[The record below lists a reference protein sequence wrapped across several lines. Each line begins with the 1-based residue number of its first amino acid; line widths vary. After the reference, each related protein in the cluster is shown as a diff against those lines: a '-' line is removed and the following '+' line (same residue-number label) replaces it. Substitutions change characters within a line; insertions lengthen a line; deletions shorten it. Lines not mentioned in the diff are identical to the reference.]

1 MPNSRLSAVY
11 SGLLQR
17 GFQPPQAAA
26 LAGNIQQESS
36 GSPTALNQASSAYG
50 LLNWRGPRLAGLQ
63 SYAAATGR
71 QASDPNAQLDFI
83 VHEMQGPEASNVGAF
98 LAAPDVPAANAAL
111 KKYIRYGNNEAGNRL
126 NYALQFA
133 SQPMPKSNALTAA
146 NQVADTPANT
156 PQFVNPAFSGSM
168 PAVGAPMG
176 PATSAAPPPAA
187 PSPVAAPASVGGPS
201 DDDLLNAWVT
211 QPAADNGHPVQVDDR
226 ASQLRAATG
235 ATPDPAHASDDD
247 LLAQFAPS
255 AQIAPSQTPGA
266 TGNNPMA
273 VRKPQEPTASDAGG
287 VFDPSTP
294 TTLSDLVD
302 GRDKI
307 KDAWRKSHYQP
318 SSIPFLDQISQFG
331 NAAANAVPVIGPAL
345 SSLGNNVD
353 AGVNNLLAPVFG
365 FAPETAADVANQNE
379 AQAAKFPIANGAGA
393 ITGAVGPLVAGGA
406 TVAGGK
412 LLGTAGNLLTRTVM
426 GGLSS
431 GAIGG
436 ADTLARGGSLAD
448 AGKNALLD
456 AGMGGAMAPIGN
468 AIAGGGKNM
477 LLRAATGAVGGAA
490 LGGAGTLAAGGSL
503 DQAGSNAL
511 KGAGI
516 GAGAGIVGS
525 AANKLLGAGASPAV
539 AQLAQLARDKYGI
552 PLGPGQI
559 TTNPAIRVAD
569 SVVNRMPMS
578 GGTASRDAQLG
589 AFNRAVS
596 NTFGENAD
604 ALTPDVMANAKS
616 RIGAVFD
623 SVAARTPTIKADP
636 TFDQNM
642 LDAMTTAQQTLTDAE
657 VKPLSNQFDAIVGKF
672 QQGGNSIDGATYQAL
687 TRKGAP
693 LDRAMQ
699 SDNPNVR
706 FAAGQMRDAL
716 DEALQR
722 SAPAD
727 ALADLQQA
735 RSQYKALK
743 TVEPLAA
750 KAATGTISPALLS
763 GAVRQS
769 YGDVAYG
776 GGGNLAE
783 LARIGQQ
790 FLKEPANSG
799 TPERLA
805 AMRVLG
811 LGGGGAGLAGLAMNP
826 GAIPMAAV
834 GAGGYL
840 GASKLAGAL
849 LRSNGLANMLIR
861 SGTGEAGPV
870 ATPGV
875 NMLMRTAPT
884 ALSAP
889 QDQNLLMPNGP
900 GGPNGPL
907 RIVVRGARAVQ

>member
-1 MPNSRLSAVY
+1 
-11 SGLLQR
+11 
-17 GFQPPQAAA
+17 
-26 LAGNIQQESS
+26 
-36 GSPTALNQASSAYG
+36 
-50 LLNWRGPRLAGLQ
+50 
-63 SYAAATGR
+63 
-71 QASDPNAQLDFI
+71 
-83 VHEMQGPEASNVGAF
+83 
-98 LAAPDVPAANAAL
+98 
-111 KKYIRYGNNEAGNRL
+111 
-126 NYALQFA
+126 
-133 SQPMPKSNALTAA
+133 
-146 NQVADTPANT
+146 
-156 PQFVNPAFSGSM
+156 
-168 PAVGAPMG
+168 
-176 PATSAAPPPAA
+176 
-187 PSPVAAPASVGGPS
+187 
-201 DDDLLNAWVT
+201 
-211 QPAADNGHPVQVDDR
+211 PAADNGHPAQVDDR

-247 LLAQFAPS
+247 LLAQFAPAPVSS
-255 AQIAPSQTPGA
+255 APATASAAAAPT
-266 TGNNPMA
+266 
-273 VRKPQEPTASDAGG
+273 KPVPTAADY
-287 VFDPSTP
+287 
-294 TTLSDLVD
+294 
-302 GRDKI
+302 K
-307 KDAWRKSHYQP
+307 P
-318 SSIPFLDQISQFG
+318 SSVPFLDQISQFG

-468 AIAGGGKNM
+468 AIAGGGGNM
-477 LLRAATGAVGGAA
+477 LLRAATGAAGGAA

-503 DQAGSNAL
+503 DQAGSNVL

-516 GAGAGIVGS
+516 GASAGIVGS

-559 TTNPAIRVAD
+559 TTNPAIRMAD

-623 SVAARTPTIKADP
+623 SVAARTPSIKADP

-657 VKPLSNQFDAIVGKF
+657 VKPLSNQFDNIVGKF
-672 QQGGNSIDGATYQAL
+672 QQGDNSIDGATYQAL

-727 ALADLQQA
+727 ALADLQRA

-811 LGGGGAGLAGLAMNP
+811 VGGGTGAGLVGLAMNP
-826 GAIPMAAV
+826 GAIPMAALG
-834 GAGGYL
+834 GAGYL
-840 GASKLAGAL
+840 AASKGAGAL
-849 LRSNGLANMLIR
+849 LRSNALANMLIR
-861 SGTGEAGPV
+861 SGTGAVGP
-870 ATPGV
+870 
-875 NMLMRTAPT
+875 
-884 ALSAP
+884 
-889 QDQNLLMPNGP
+889 
-900 GGPNGPL
+900 
-907 RIVVRGARAVQ
+907 